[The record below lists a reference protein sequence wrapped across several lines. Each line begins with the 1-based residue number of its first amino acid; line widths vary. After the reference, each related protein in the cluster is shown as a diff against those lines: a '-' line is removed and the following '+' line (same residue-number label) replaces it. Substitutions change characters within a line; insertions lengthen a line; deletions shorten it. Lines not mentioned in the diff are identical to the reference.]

1 MSKHRILRRNRH
13 IVGANC
19 VRPEI
24 SPIANMK
31 YGRTQFAPTITTDI
45 LTEILIALAEY
56 YHASIDY
63 LLGQTDVKTPFPCKK
78 HTLKEK

>member
-24 SPIANMK
+24 SPIGNMK
-31 YGRTQFAPTITTDI
+31 YGRMISAPTIATDI

-56 YHASIDY
+56 YHTSVDY
-63 LLGQTDVKTPFPCKK
+63 LMGRTDVKTPYPKK
-78 HTLKEK
+78 K